1 MTRDKAR
8 RGEWL
13 LMYTQG
19 LEPAEIARICHT
31 LPHTATA
38 HITEQVAADPS
49 LLDRRLCRCL
59 EPSMPVF
66 READATRGWEGN
78 ALSLTR
84 FVERHGRLPRRSAD
98 TTETAGALE
107 VFLYHWV
114 RAQRAASAEGLLP
127 SRRERRLEEIAGW
140 VVLGREQL
148 HAKHWDER
156 LAACI
161 AFHDEHDR
169 IPSFKYGTSTLE
181 RSLGSWLA
189 RQRTRARRGTLPAAR
204 ARALQPLLIPQD

>member
-31 LPHTATA
+31 LPRTATA
-38 HITEQVAADPS
+38 YITDQVAADPS

-66 READATRGWEGN
+66 RDADATRGWEGN
-78 ALSLTR
+78 ALSLDR
-84 FVERHGRLPRRSAD
+84 FVEEHGRLPRRSAD

-127 SRRERRLEEIAGW
+127 SRRERRLEEIPGW

-204 ARALQPLLIPQD
+204 ASALQPLLIPQN

>member
-1 MTRDKAR
+1 MTRDTAR

-31 LPHTATA
+31 LPRTAA
-38 HITEQVAADPS
+38 AYITDQVAADPS

-66 READATRGWEGN
+66 RDEDATRGWEGN
-78 ALSLTR
+78 ALSLAR
-84 FVERHGRLPRRSAD
+84 FVEKHGRLPRRSAD

-114 RAQRAASAEGLLP
+114 RAQRAASADGLLP
-127 SRRERRLEEIAGW
+127 SRRERRLEAIPGW
-140 VVLGREQL
+140 VILGREQL

-161 AFHDEHDR
+161 AFHAAHGR
-169 IPSFKYGTSTLE
+169 APSYKYGTTTFE
-181 RSLGSWLA
+181 RTLGSWLA
-189 RQRTRARRGTLPAAR
+189 RQRTRRHRGTLPAAR
-204 ARALQPLLIPQD
+204 ATALESALTQQT